1 MSLLVLSKKISLF
14 VNTLTAGDKYGP
26 CHRQNFLEPIHMKLS
41 KKMKTFF
48 EFFTCLKFTSNFE
61 NFEKKDQ
68 PQSLGISAIMDSKKR
83 VYLNV

>member
-1 MSLLVLSKKISLF
+1 
-14 VNTLTAGDKYGP
+14 
-26 CHRQNFLEPIHMKLS
+26 MKLS